1 MGEMDGGTIGL
12 LAVVAVVY
20 IIIHSGRLGLW

>member
-12 LAVVAVVY
+12 LAVVIVIYLV
-20 IIIHSGRLGLW
+20 IHSGRLGLW